1 MRWRFVCI
9 AHATVGAALVV
20 GSAPRSRAED
30 ALELV
35 WTAPAECPDVEAVRA
50 SVRQMVRS
58 GERPKLAARVAVHK
72 EASSYRAEVSLERGD
87 GSSGNVR
94 SLEGGTCAELT
105 DAVALVL
112 ALTIDP
118 TAAAPART
126 AATPTASAVPTP
138 PAATAATAAT
148 VATAA
153 PTAPAAPAVASSA
166 APTASAAPSGT
177 MYDAP
182 VPVHVATSAGAF
194 LDSSMLPS
202 LAAGARLGVQGSY
215 GWGRLELRGA
225 LAFENEASIAN
236 RAAGARYRFFA
247 LGVLPGAQVFSR
259 GPVSLDLLAGGQWVR
274 MLGSSF
280 GVSQVAD
287 GGTSLAVLDA
297 AAVAR
302 FELFS
307 WLVLRAE
314 IDGWVPLTRPSF
326 LVEGLGALHRVP
338 AISLQGG
345 LSAAVVLF

>member
-9 AHATVGAALVV
+9 AHAIVGVALVV
-20 GSAPRSRAED
+20 GTAPRSRADD

-58 GERPKLAARVAVHK
+58 GERPKLAARVSVHK

-126 AATPTASAVPTP
+126 AAAPTASAVPTP
-138 PAATAATAAT
+138 PATTTTAS
-148 VATAA
+148 
-153 PTAPAAPAVASSA
+153 PPAVASSA
-166 APTASAAPSGT
+166 APVASVAPPIRVYG
-177 MYDAP
+177 AP
-182 VPVHVATSAGAF
+182 VPVPVHLATSAGAF

-202 LAAGARLGVQGSY
+202 LAAGARLGLQGSY

-338 AISLQGG
+338 AISLQAG

>member
-1 MRWRFVCI
+1 LRRRFVCI
-9 AHATVGAALVV
+9 AHAIVGAALVV
-20 GSAPRSRAED
+20 GSAPRSRADD
-30 ALELV
+30 ALDLV
-35 WTAPAECPDVEAVRA
+35 WTAPAECPDVDAVRA

-58 GERPKLAARVAVHK
+58 GERPKLAARVSVHK

-105 DAVALVL
+105 DAVSLVL

-126 AATPTASAVPTP
+126 AA
-138 PAATAATAAT
+138 
-148 VATAA
+148 
-153 PTAPAAPAVASSA
+153 
-166 APTASAAPSGT
+166 APTASAAPSPPATTAPTVASSAAPVASTVSSRSVYG
-177 MYDAP
+177 ARVPVPVPVP

-225 LAFENEASIAN
+225 LAFENEAAIAN

-247 LGVLPGAQVFSR
+247 LGVLPGAQVFSL
-259 GPVSLDLLAGGQWVR
+259 GPVSLELLAGGQWVR

-326 LVEGLGALHRVP
+326 VVEGLGALHRVP

-345 LSAAVVLF
+345 LSLAVVLF